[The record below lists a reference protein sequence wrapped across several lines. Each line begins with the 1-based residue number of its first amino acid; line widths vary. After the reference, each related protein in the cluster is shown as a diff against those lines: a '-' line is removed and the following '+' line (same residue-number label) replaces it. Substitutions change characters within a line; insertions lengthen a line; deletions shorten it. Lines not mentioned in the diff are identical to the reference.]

1 VTASE
6 KIKKIENKRMPPS
19 LNLHA
24 FHPKALND
32 CLLNMAGLLAY
43 SLFVAFPSIIKTVA

>member
-1 VTASE
+1 VKTPTTA
-6 KIKKIENKRMPPS
+6 KENKRINTF

-32 CLLNMAGLLAY
+32 CYRIEAGLLAQGLLQRLPVVKN
-43 SLFVAFPSIIKTVA
+43 SGKD